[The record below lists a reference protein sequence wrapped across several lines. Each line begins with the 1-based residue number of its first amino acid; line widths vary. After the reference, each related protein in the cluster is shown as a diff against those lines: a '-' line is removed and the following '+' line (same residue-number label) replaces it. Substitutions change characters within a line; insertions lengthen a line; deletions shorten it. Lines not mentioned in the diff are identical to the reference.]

1 MVIHWVDYH
10 ILNLNFPQ
18 LLGDGAQVKAELVRL
33 FYKTP
38 ADTDIEAME
47 TLKYVETS
55 DSQVRE
61 AQETVKLILVIS
73 KSSEAC
79 EKWLNS
85 LIDIPQS
92 QLTRLYS
99 LLSSIFLTSPS
110 STATNLSLQLLLE
123 AVKADNSFSTPLL
136 SLILHKLASDTK
148 VRI

>member
-1 MVIHWVDYH
+1 MAIHWVDNH
-10 ILNLNFPQ
+10 ILILNFPQ

-38 ADTDIEAME
+38 ATDIEAME

-61 AQETVKLILVIS
+61 AQETVKLISVIS

-136 SLILHKLASDTK
+136 SLILHKLASETK
-148 VRI
+148 V